1 MKNRRRVEKG
11 NTRKWGETKDWSRKK
26 LVKGK
31 RQLFSPYTILRCRN
45 ILRFL
50 RNETSWHHQSW
61 LETEKGNDRKGLGES
76 IVLSVSQQWYLTG
89 STCFCTEPFHLEQKT
104 SGFPEKETLRTGLL
118 IQLTEDL
125 WASLRAKVEKPF
137 EIKRLGNFTHSNI
150 YWVSTSCKAKQHRRL
165 GVSLIGERKYGY
177 RYKEASI
184 MRTV

>member
-1 MKNRRRVEKG
+1 MANKEEAGSRRKEGMKNRRRVEKG
-11 NTRKWGETKDWSRKK
+11 NTRKWGETKDRSRKRVGQGQK
-26 LVKGK
+26 PAFL
-31 RQLFSPYTILRCRN
+31 PYTIPS
-45 ILRFL
+45 FL

-61 LETEKGNDRKGLGES
+61 LETEKGNDGKGFGES
-76 IVLSVSQQWYLTG
+76 IMISVSQQWSLTG
-89 STCFCTEPFHLEQKT
+89 STCFCTEPFHLEEKI

-165 GVSLIGERKYGY
+165 GV
-177 RYKEASI
+177 
-184 MRTV
+184 